1 MTAPAPDPALPGA
14 AGAPSASAVI
24 ALADIRDGALAQVGG
39 KALQLAEL
47 IHGGFR
53 VPDGFCV
60 TTAAYRR
67 VADHAGVGRSLEELA
82 ATPPDDSAT
91 LARLAADIARTVRG
105 QAVPADLAAGIAAAY
120 RQMGDAVPVA
130 VRSSAT
136 AEDLPFASFAGQQD
150 TYLGVVGDDA
160 VLDAVSACCASLWTA
175 RAVAYRAGQGIDPR
189 AVHLAVVVQRMV
201 LAEVAG
207 VLFTADPVTGR
218 RSQAV
223 IDAAPGLGEAVV
235 SGAVNPDHFVVDT
248 TTSAVLLQRL
258 GDKRVAIRS
267 RPGGGTT
274 RDETT
279 SGDGA
284 ACLSPEQL
292 RELAALGDAVER
304 RAGSPQDIEWAI
316 DTDGTVWL
324 TQTRPITT
332 LYPLPAGAPP
342 PGSARRVYFCLSL
355 AQGLHRPI
363 TPMGLAAFRLLGSS
377 VALLTGHPTADRRAG
392 PPMYADPGQRLFVD
406 LTAVLRS
413 RVGRSLMPRVLDVME
428 ARSAVVLRALLDEP
442 DLSLTQR
449 SPLPFIGRIL
459 RISLAHGVPLQVAQA
474 LVRPDATHR
483 RLARVGDTQR
493 RRLVPP
499 TGAGPHARLDWVERL
514 LGEEII
520 PLVPRTRPAAAT
532 GFALFGLAARLLG
545 AYASGAE
552 LATVLRG
559 LPHNVTTQMDL
570 ALWELAQRVRDDDA
584 AAAAVL
590 DEPLTALAQHFS
602 AGTLPE
608 TLQLGLAAFLSRYGH
623 RSVAEIDVGVPRWAE
638 DPTYVLGVL
647 ANYLRHDDPRLAA
660 DAVFARGEREAET
673 MVATLTS
680 RAAQRSAVRAAAVG
694 FALRRTRQLA
704 GIRELPK
711 AYVVRALAAARGQLA
726 SVGSELVAAGRLDTT
741 ADVFYLDLSE
751 AHRALDG
758 ADLRALVERRR
769 EAYDQEMRRRRVPRV
784 LLSDGTEPESAHPEA
799 SRAVAGTLR
808 GTPAS
813 SGTVTGVARVVL
825 DPVGA
830 RLDPGEL
837 LVAPSTDPGWT
848 PLFLTAGGLVMEM
861 GGANSHGAVVA
872 REYGIPAVV
881 GVAGATDVL
890 RTGDTITIDGAAGT
904 VTTGTITTA
913 STTP

>member
-105 QAVPADLAAGIAAAY
+105 RAVPADVAAGIAAAY
-120 RQMGDAVPVA
+120 RQLGDAVPVA

-160 VLDAVSACCASLWTA
+160 VLDAVSACWASLWTA

-189 AVHLAVVVQRMV
+189 AVRLAVVVQRMV

-279 SGDGA
+279 SGDGS

-292 RELAALGDAVER
+292 RELAAVGDAVER

-332 LYPLPAGAPP
+332 LYP
-342 PGSARRVYFCLSL
+342 F
-355 AQGLHRPI
+355 
-363 TPMGLAAFRLLGSS
+363 
-377 VALLTGHPTADRRAG
+377 
-392 PPMYADPGQRLFVD
+392 
-406 LTAVLRS
+406 
-413 RVGRSLMPRVLDVME
+413 
-428 ARSAVVLRALLDEP
+428 
-442 DLSLTQR
+442 
-449 SPLPFIGRIL
+449 
-459 RISLAHGVPLQVAQA
+459 LQV
-474 LVRPDATHR
+474 
-483 RLARVGDTQR
+483 
-493 RRLVPP
+493 
-499 TGAGPHARLDWVERL
+499 
-514 LGEEII
+514 
-520 PLVPRTRPAAAT
+520 
-532 GFALFGLAARLLG
+532 
-545 AYASGAE
+545 
-552 LATVLRG
+552 
-559 LPHNVTTQMDL
+559 
-570 ALWELAQRVRDDDA
+570 
-584 AAAAVL
+584 
-590 DEPLTALAQHFS
+590 
-602 AGTLPE
+602 
-608 TLQLGLAAFLSRYGH
+608 
-623 RSVAEIDVGVPRWAE
+623 
-638 DPTYVLGVL
+638 
-647 ANYLRHDDPRLAA
+647 
-660 DAVFARGEREAET
+660 
-673 MVATLTS
+673 
-680 RAAQRSAVRAAAVG
+680 
-694 FALRRTRQLA
+694 
-704 GIRELPK
+704 
-711 AYVVRALAAARGQLA
+711 
-726 SVGSELVAAGRLDTT
+726 
-741 ADVFYLDLSE
+741 
-751 AHRALDG
+751 
-758 ADLRALVERRR
+758 
-769 EAYDQEMRRRRVPRV
+769 RRRRDRPAGSTSVSAWPRACTV
-784 LLSDGTEPESAHPEA
+784 RSPRWGSPP
-799 SRAVAGTLR
+799 
-808 GTPAS
+808 
-813 SGTVTGVARVVL
+813 SGCWAR
-825 DPVGA
+825 PW
-830 RLDPGEL
+830 RC
-837 LVAPSTDPGWT
+837 
-848 PLFLTAGGLVMEM
+848 
-861 GGANSHGAVVA
+861 
-872 REYGIPAVV
+872 
-881 GVAGATDVL
+881 
-890 RTGDTITIDGAAGT
+890 
-904 VTTGTITTA
+904 
-913 STTP
+913 

>member
-1 MTAPAPDPALPGA
+1 MTAPAPDPAVPGP

-24 ALADIRDGALAQVGG
+24 ALDEIRDGALAQVGG

-60 TTAAYRR
+60 TTGAYRR
-67 VADHAGVGRSLEELA
+67 VADNAGVGKVLAELA
-82 ATPPDDSAT
+82 ATAPDDSAA
-91 LARLAADIARTVRG
+91 LAQLAADIARAVRA
-105 QAVPADLAAGIAAAY
+105 QAVPADIAAGIAAAY
-120 RQMGDAVPVA
+120 RKLGDAVPVA

-160 VLDAVSACCASLWTA
+160 VLDAVSACWASLWTA
-175 RAVAYRAGQGIDPR
+175 RAVAYRASQGIDPR
-189 AVHLAVVVQRMV
+189 AVRLAVVVQRMV
-201 LAEVAG
+201 GAEVAG

-248 TTSAVLLQRL
+248 ATSAVLLQRL

-267 RPGGGTT
+267 LPGGGTI
-274 RDETT
+274 REDTT
-279 SGDGA
+279 SGDGS
-284 ACLSPEQL
+284 ACLIPEQL
-292 RELAALGDAVER
+292 YELAALGDAVER

-316 DTDGTVWL
+316 DADGTVWL

-332 LYPLPAGAPP
+332 LYPLPAGAQP

-377 VALLTGHPTADRRAG
+377 VALLAGHPTADRRTG

-406 LTAVLRS
+406 LTPVLRS

-428 ARSAVVLRALLDEP
+428 ARSAVVLRGLLGEP

-449 SPLPFIGRIL
+449 SPLPFMVRIL
-459 RISLAHGVPLQVAQA
+459 RISLTYGVPLQVAQA
-474 LVRPDATHR
+474 LTSPDATHR
-483 RLARVGDTQR
+483 RLARLGATQG

-499 TGAGPHARLDWVERL
+499 AGGGPHARLDWVERL
-514 LGEEII
+514 LAEEII
-520 PLVPRTRPAAAT
+520 PLVPRTLPVAVT

-545 AYASGAE
+545 ADASGPE

-570 ALWELAQRVRDDDA
+570 ALWQLARRVREDV

-590 DEPLTALAQHFS
+590 DEPPAVLAQHFS
-602 AGTLPE
+602 DGALPQ

-623 RSVAEIDVGVPRWAE
+623 RSVAEIDLGLARWAE

-647 ANYLRHDDPRLAA
+647 ANYLRHDDPQLAP
-660 DAVFARGEREAET
+660 DAVFARSEREAET

-680 RAAQRSAVRAAAVG
+680 RAAQRGAVRAAAVG

-704 GIRELPK
+704 GVRELPK
-711 AYVVRALAAARGQLA
+711 AYMVRVLAAARSQLVT
-726 SVGSELVAAGRLDTT
+726 VGNELVAAGRLGTS
-741 ADVFYLDLSE
+741 ADLFYLDLSE
-751 AHRALDG
+751 AHRAVDG
-758 ADLRALVERRR
+758 ADLRSLVERRR
-769 EAYDQEMRRRRVPRV
+769 EVYDQEMRRRRVPRV
-784 LLSDGTEPESAHPEA
+784 LLSDGTEPESAHSET
-799 SRAVAGTLR
+799 SRAVAGALR

-813 SGTVTGVARVVL
+813 SGTVTGVARVIL

-881 GVAGATDVL
+881 GVAGATELL

-904 VTTGTITTA
+904 VTTM
-913 STTP
+913 STPG